1 MLSQSSLTSAL
12 TPSVTF
18 FYMSAWEKTFTLKS
32 LNTAIFKQVCLKSLL
47 FSQFRSFSL
56 QQLLTSLKRCIRF
69 FLNCYTFTSLS
80 PCQWLWSALP
90 AGQPCP
96 LQTESRCVDGP
107 SSPVDKRDGRVKRL
121 ILKIKYQP
129 FGVKN
134 ETKNVKNCLQGL
146 THVFTLLVPLRAF

>member
-107 SSPVDKRDGRVKRL
+107 SSPSSGKMWSSSWLCDSL
-121 ILKIKYQP
+121 
-129 FGVKN
+129 
-134 ETKNVKNCLQGL
+134 C
-146 THVFTLLVPLRAF
+146 THSSPPGHSSRTSDWWWSQWFQCPS